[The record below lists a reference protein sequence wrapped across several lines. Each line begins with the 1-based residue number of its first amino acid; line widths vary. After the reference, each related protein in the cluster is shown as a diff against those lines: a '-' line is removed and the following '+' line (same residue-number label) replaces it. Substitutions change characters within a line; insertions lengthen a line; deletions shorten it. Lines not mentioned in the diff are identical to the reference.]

1 MVRGGE
7 GRLEDGEI
15 ERLARRRVPHERAQP
30 GAALDASHVEP
41 PIAHPAHHVEVEHGD
56 RTLHGHRGMA
66 RVVGGAEE
74 PHLLA
79 REEREDQRA
88 RRRAGRREG
97 PREPEDDGGAGR
109 IVVGAG
115 MDEAAGAPE
124 VVVVSAQDHRLRRAR
139 RIGAR
144 QDADD
149 VAGAPI
155 LALEVD
161 ADAGPD
167 ARGERRREPGVRQRS
182 AELGAYQDG
191 NWRAARTYRQ
201 ALREVAQSLQLFIER
216 EFIALL
222 RQSKSWSNPPIYVAV
237 RRPLTTVSGTHP
249 GRARRA

>member
-1 MVRGGE
+1 M
-7 GRLEDGEI
+7 
-15 ERLARRRVPHERAQP
+15 
-30 GAALDASHVEP
+30 EP

-56 RTLHGHRGMA
+56 GALHGHGGMA

-79 REEREDQRA
+79 GEEREDQRA

-97 PREPEDDGGAGR
+97 SREPEDDGGAGR

-149 VAGAPI
+149 VAGVPI

-161 ADAGPD
+161 ADARPD

-182 AELGAYQDG
+182 AELGGGLRRRLQQPVGRGAGDRRGDETNGRGGGAERRERIARDQEG
-191 NWRAARTYRQ
+191 ARAMPARGD
-201 ALREVAQSLQLFIER
+201 E
-216 EFIALL
+216 LL
-222 RQSKSWSNPPIYVAV
+222 EP
-237 RRPLTTVSGTHP
+237 
-249 GRARRA
+249 